1 MDAGFVT
8 SKKQTTTTI
17 VGLHLSRWQ
26 FRFNS
31 STVIA
36 CNQLNFNRIFLVISR
51 ILADFFSLSDNS
63 ANPNISQF
71 FFQPSVFFRLQI
83 GGLGL
88 LVADEQTDILRT
100 LRFWPSRGI

>member
-8 SKKQTTTTI
+8 SKKKTTTTI

-71 FFQPSVFFRLQI
+71 FSSHPYFLDCRL
-83 GGLGL
+83 G
-88 LVADEQTDILRT
+88 V
-100 LRFWPSRGI
+100 